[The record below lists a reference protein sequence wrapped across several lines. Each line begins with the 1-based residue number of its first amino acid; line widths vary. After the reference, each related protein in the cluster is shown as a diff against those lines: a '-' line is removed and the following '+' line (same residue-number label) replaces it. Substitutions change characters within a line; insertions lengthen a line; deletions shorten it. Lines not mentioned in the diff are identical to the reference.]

1 MRLRALNAFR
11 MADKFGV
18 RLGLILTLAL
28 MPVGILALLRSAG
41 IDSEIR
47 SHTEAALVG
56 ETLHAATPVFDQLAQ
71 AKGLVEG
78 LAFATGLK
86 GEAVCARLLPGVS
99 QSVWAVSVAAIYDAD
114 GGLVC
119 GSHGAPEQISPR
131 DRVQTVIV
139 DGNEVALI
147 TSPIFAAAPE
157 KTLADLS
164 TRLDLAQLPDRRALV
179 AVALRGE
186 DAGLQAPDA
195 TDGTALILLDDEG
208 SVLSSNIVMSEV
220 AGILPQ
226 GHDLRALNTQQQ
238 GSFIAPSVAG
248 PKRIYS
254 LNSLIPGRIFALG
267 SWPDQR
273 NAIEMINARSP
284 LIVPAATLA
293 ACLIAAWIAAE
304 FMVTRHMRRLRRAIS
319 AFSQGD
325 RRIAG
330 LDLTYAP
337 REIRQT
343 AEAFGQ
349 MTETILKDE
358 AELEDAVRQREAL
371 LRELH
376 HRVKN
381 NLQLMASIMNLQI
394 RRTRS
399 DEARK
404 IMLRLQDRMLSLAT
418 VHNGLFHT
426 ASLTELRADHLFAGI
441 VDQIVVAN
449 AGLGLSPE
457 IEVELAPLTMSP
469 EQIVPLALLL
479 TEALGRA
486 MRSCASTFNAPVVR
500 IRVALEHA
508 HADLV
513 RMSVGHEV
521 IDETAEAREAEDIA
535 LSNQLMQAFAFQIAG
550 TLRRERREGYEIQSV
565 SFQLT
570 PASPGYA

>member
-11 MADKFGV
+11 MADKFGF

-28 MPVGILALLRSAG
+28 APVGILALLRSAG
-41 IDSEIR
+41 IDNEIR
-47 SHTEAALVG
+47 SRTEVALVS

-78 LAFATGLK
+78 LAVATGLR
-86 GEAVCARLLPGVS
+86 GEEVCARLLPGVE
-99 QSVWAVSVAAIYDAD
+99 QSVRAVSNAAIYDAD
-114 GGLVC
+114 GRLVC
-119 GSHGAPEQISPR
+119 GSPGSPELILPNEL
-131 DRVQTVIV
+131 VQTVLI
-139 DGNEVALI
+139 DGKEAALI
-147 TSPIFAAAPE
+147 TVPIFKGLAGRNVADTARRDSAPH
-157 KTLADLS
+157 
-164 TRLDLAQLPDRRALV
+164 PDRRAVV
-179 AVALRGE
+179 AVALN
-186 DAGLQAPDA
+186 
-195 TDGTALILLDDEG
+195 TDDPALLPSRAIAGTALILLDTDG
-208 SVLSSNIVMSEV
+208 HILSSNIALSEID
-220 AGILPQ
+220 AILPQ
-226 GHDLRALNTQQQ
+226 GRDLRALGTQRE

-248 PKRIYS
+248 AKRIYS
-254 LNSLIPGRIFALG
+254 LNSLIPGRVLALG
-267 SWPDQR
+267 SWPDKR
-273 NAIEMINARSP
+273 NRIEMINAHSP
-284 LIVPAATLA
+284 LIVPAATWA
-293 ACLIAAWIAAE
+293 ACLVAAWIAAE
-304 FMVTRHMRRLRRAIS
+304 FMVTRHMRRLRGAIS

-325 RRIAG
+325 RRIDG

-337 REIRQT
+337 REIRQA

-441 VDQIVVAN
+441 VDQIIVAN

-500 IRVALEHA
+500 IRVILERER
-508 HADLV
+508 DDQV
-513 RMSVGHEV
+513 RMSVCNE
-521 IDETAEAREAEDIA
+521 ILDEIAETLEAEDIA
-535 LSNQLMQAFAFQIAG
+535 LSNQLMQAFAFQLAG
-550 TLRRERREGYEIQSV
+550 TLRRERREAYEIQSI
-565 SFQLT
+565 SFQLAT
-570 PASPGYA
+570 AASGYR